1 MTTSRYSD
9 IPREELV
16 RLLERRDARRSLGL
30 VWERERIARNNTDN
44 DDFIAF
50 DLDATISTAPSL
62 DGGWQN
68 LIIEGDN
75 WDALRALRLTHAGR
89 VKCILIDPPYNTGNK
104 DFAYNDSFV
113 GKEDRY
119 RQSVWLEFLYRRLL
133 LARDL
138 LTEDGV
144 ILVCINDENRAL
156 LDLLM
161 QQVFPGMRLG
171 SFVWRTK
178 DTNNSDK
185 RRNWSGVHEHVL
197 VFANPGFGFIGPD
210 AGPGKFKVRPGL
222 GDEPVRLDPIT
233 KGGTF
238 ISRPHT
244 YYPIQNPGT
253 GLWYPCAPNQVWR
266 FWSEVEIQRQKDEAK
281 VNPIDPVTGKARRL
295 AKPGS
300 GPSIER
306 YLRAG
311 DIFFPVETADPFF
324 YATRAELDAAIARG
338 DVPRDGKGRPL
349 LRQGL
354 PRLDFWVGKQIAR
367 GRLSRIVRMTK
378 EDETKRKPV
387 GSWIGGLNE
396 DAVDDETEMLRSDRQ
411 GVGTAEIEHL
421 FGEQIFSFPKPLS
434 LIRSLVQVTTQE
446 GDLVLDFF
454 AGSGTTGQAVLSLN
468 DEDEGDRRFILV
480 SNTEATAEEP
490 EKNLCRD
497 VCAERIRKVIAGH
510 GDAEPLPG
518 DFAYLRTRRLDW
530 DDAPYDLTP
539 EQVWLLLQLRHQRSL
554 RPFDPTRAVQSSPP
568 PSDDPDVGH
577 LAFIPD
583 WSEAAEGA
591 LRELLATGPVQA
603 FSPAPG
609 AIRAALDLPHLA
621 IEAAPGRLMDEFPRV
636 IAGL

>member
-9 IPREELV
+9 LPREELI

-30 VWERERIARNNTDN
+30 VWERERIARDNTDN

-50 DLDATISTAPSL
+50 DLDATLSSAPSL
-62 DGGWQN
+62 NGGWQN

-178 DTNNSDK
+178 DTANNTRERAFS
-185 RRNWSGVHEHVL
+185 SVHEHVL
-197 VFANPGFGFIGPD
+197 VFCNRAFRFVTQDGETK
-210 AGPGKFKVRPGL
+210 KFKIL
-222 GDEPVRLDPIT
+222 HGDTIPSRLDPIT
-233 KGGTF
+233 MAQNYKK
-238 ISRPHT
+238 RANT
-244 YYPIQNPGT
+244 YYPLQNPAT
-253 GLWYPCAPNQVWR
+253 SLWYPCSPLRVWSI
-266 FWSEVEIQRQKDEAK
+266 WSTQKPTKKKNAGP
-281 VNPIDPVTGKARRL
+281 PIEKLISEGRIV
-295 AKPGS
+295 
-300 GPSIER
+300 
-306 YLRAG
+306 
-311 DIFFPVETADPFF
+311 FPEEKHPPFF
-324 YATRAELDAAIARG
+324 YASMDELIEAIRSG
-338 DVPRDGKGRPL
+338 RIPRDGKGRPL
-349 LRQGL
+349 LEPDL
-354 PRLDFWVGKQIAR
+354 PDLEFWIGKKIAR
-367 GRLSRIVRMTK
+367 GRPALKTFLVGEPTIKRPISSWFSSK
-378 EDETKRKPV
+378 NDEFHLAEEEV
-387 GSWIGGLNE
+387 LAGE
-396 DAVDDETEMLRSDRQ
+396 RQ
-411 GVGTAEIEHL
+411 GAGTDLLMKL
-421 FGEQIFSFPKPLS
+421 FGSKVFDFPKPLGLFRE
-434 LIRSLVQVTTQE
+434 LIRVCASDDEV
-446 GDLVLDFF
+446 VLDFF

-468 DEDEGDRRFILV
+468 DEDDGDRRFILV

-510 GDAEPLPG
+510 GGAKPLPG

-539 EQVWLLLQLRHQRSL
+539 DQVWLLLQLRHQRSL
-554 RPFDPTRAVQSSPP
+554 RPFDPTRALQSSPP

-577 LAFIPD
+577 LAFIPE
-583 WSEAAEGA
+583 WSEAAEDA
-591 LRELLATGPVQA
+591 LRELLATGPVQV